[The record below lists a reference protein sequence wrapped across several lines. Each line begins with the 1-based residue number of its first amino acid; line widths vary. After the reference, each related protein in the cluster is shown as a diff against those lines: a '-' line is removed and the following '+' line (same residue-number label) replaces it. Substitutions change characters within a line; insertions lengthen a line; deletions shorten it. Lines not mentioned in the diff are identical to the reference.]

1 MTWKACH
8 RALAALALF
17 SPIPTPGPLHVP
29 CGLGALLPH
38 VFQVLIQKS
47 PQWAFPAPL

>member
-1 MTWKACH
+1 MTWKARH
-8 RALAALALF
+8 RARAALALF
-17 SPIPTPGPLHVP
+17 TPTPTPGPLHVP
-29 CGLGALLPH
+29 GGLGALLPP